1 MTLGDGSTFEA
12 VPDRPFTHQDLIR
25 HLWWLLDNRPQER
38 ERTKA
43 ILGEFVESEMEED
56 DAYHALQRVSEE
68 VLELPWEDALERALF
83 IQAITEGDL
92 ELLKDSD
99 DDKPEDEEASAEP
112 GGGDVG

>member
-12 VPDRPFTHQDLIR
+12 VHDRPFTHQDLIR

-38 ERTKA
+38 ERIKE

-68 VLELPWEDALERALF
+68 VLELPWEDALKRALF
-83 IQAITEGDL
+83 IQAITKGDL
-92 ELLKDSD
+92 ELLKDPD
-99 DDKPEDEEASAEP
+99 DEEDEEASAEP

>member
-38 ERTKA
+38 ERIKE

-68 VLELPWEDALERALF
+68 VLELPWEDALKRALF

-92 ELLKDSD
+92 ELLKDPD
-99 DDKPEDEEASAEP
+99 DEEDEEESAEP
-112 GGGDVG
+112 GGGGVG

>member
-38 ERTKA
+38 ERIKE

-68 VLELPWEDALERALF
+68 VLELPWEDALKRALF

-92 ELLKDSD
+92 ELLKDPD
-99 DDKPEDEEASAEP
+99 DEEDEEASAEP
-112 GGGDVG
+112 GPPGGRV